1 MTPHRPHIWRSS
13 FHPDASPAD
22 MAAMRQAYLA
32 TRRDHGERMLALCAE
47 VAPQVTRKAFDGG
60 VLPLMET
67 LPEKTDELFAD
78 PVFFTWAHFLN
89 RAVVRQSGEE
99 IQFHCNK
106 LDEVIGRVKT
116 RLAGEEA
123 YYVSDTPIA
132 LQQDNID
139 PYVMAATPPS
149 YDFETVLRS
158 EKGMNGHGHPL
169 PMQRDLIGF
178 AMNNIERAWPDLK
191 AQIVDVVKIIGYLPD
206 ATFRSCSAARY
217 AGVTYLGNKDEGV
230 LDIEESI
237 VHEAGHQVLYRLA
250 EVIPLVKDGTPQT
263 SDYTL
268 PWSGSKRDLFGFLHA
283 FYIYVLLTKY
293 FWRRAQAEV
302 QNSRECVRRAVLIQI
317 GSRLAV
323 PMLLKDANLSDQGRV
338 LVEEL
343 AADMIALEAEIEA
356 KYGKAG
362 AGHG

>member
-1 MTPHRPHIWRSS
+1 
-13 FHPDASPAD
+13 
-22 MAAMRQAYLA
+22 
-32 TRRDHGERMLALCAE
+32 
-47 VAPQVTRKAFDGG
+47 
-60 VLPLMET
+60 MET
-67 LPEKTDELFAD
+67 LPEKTGELYAD

-89 RAVVRQSGEE
+89 RAVARQSGDE
-99 IQFHCNK
+99 IQFHCSK

-123 YYVSDTPIA
+123 HYVCDTPIA

-149 YDFETVLRS
+149 YDFTAVFGS

-169 PMQRDLIGF
+169 ALQRELLGF
-178 AMNNIERAWPDLK
+178 AMDNIGKAWPALK

-230 LDIEESI
+230 LDIEESL

-250 EVIPLVKDGTPQT
+250 EVSPLVKEGTPQT
-263 SDYTL
+263 LDYKL
-268 PWSGSKRDLFGFLHA
+268 PWSGSERDLFGFLHA

-293 FWRRAQAEV
+293 FWRRAQVHARDT
-302 QNSRECVRRAVLIQI
+302 NDCVRRAVLIQI

-323 PMLLKDANLSDQGRV
+323 PMLLEDANLSDQGRT
-338 LVEEL
+338 LVEVL
-343 AADMIALEAEIEA
+343 AADMDALEAEIDA
-356 KYGKAG
+356 KYGKA
-362 AGHG
+362 AERHG